1 MTDGEPHMTN
11 RYSTPILLVLLSAF
25 GCTGPVVVRSHV
37 SGGYVRAQ
45 GYSREENSRVL
56 AELRIFG
63 TIDANS
69 IQFQEETPQELNIDY
84 QPDQAIVRWLV
95 AEGRIGKWNKAPYFV
110 LGRSKDRP
118 FKVRIDCQ
126 TKSSILIESFSVPP
140 VRL

>member
-1 MTDGEPHMTN
+1 MTSW
-11 RYSTPILLVLLSAF
+11 RITPILLGLLSLCA
-25 GCTGPVVVRSHV
+25 CTGPVVVRSHV

-63 TIDANS
+63 SVDADS
-69 IQFQEETPQELNIDY
+69 VQFQEETPQGLNIEY
-84 QPDQAIVRWLV
+84 QPDQVTVRWVV

-126 TKSSILIESFSVPP
+126 TKSSVLVEAFSVPP
-140 VRL
+140 VRP